1 MEYVSTARKVTVQ
14 LPADLL
20 ERAQRSSGE
29 SLTATIRKG
38 LELIAAGAAYDELK
52 RLEGKVA
59 FSVDWRK
66 LRSDR
71 R

>member
-1 MEYVSTARKVTVQ
+1 MEAVSAARKVTVQ

-52 RLEGKVA
+52 RLKGKVA

>member
-1 MEYVSTARKVTVQ
+1 VDAARKITVL

-20 ERAQRSSGE
+20 ERAQRSSGT

-38 LELIAAGAAYDELK
+38 LELVAAGAAYDELC
-52 RLEGKVA
+52 RMRGKVA
-59 FSVDWRK
+59 LSLDWRA
-66 LRSDR
+66 LRRDR

>member
-1 MEYVSTARKVTVQ
+1 MKSVRKITVQ
-14 LPADLL
+14 LPVDLVDK
-20 ERAQRSSGE
+20 AQRSSGE

-38 LELIAAGAAYDELK
+38 LELVAAGAVYDEL
-52 RLEGKVA
+52 RSLRGKVA

-71 R
+71 

>member
-1 MEYVSTARKVTVQ
+1 MEGVSTARKVTVQ
-14 LPADLL
+14 LPVDLL

-29 SLTATIRKG
+29 NLTATIRKG
-38 LELIAAGAAYDELK
+38 LELIAAGAAYDELR
-52 RLEGKVA
+52 RLKGKVT

-66 LRSDR
+66 LRKDR